1 MERVIIIG
9 GGLAGSEAALQL
21 AERGIKVTL
30 YEQRPVHMTPAHKT
44 DSFAELVCSNSLK
57 STEETNAHG
66 LLKKELNILGSI
78 LLKIAEKHRISHGK
92 ALVVDRAGFSKE
104 VTKEIESH
112 PNIEVRREK
121 VDKIPEKRP
130 VIVASG
136 PLTEGKLAENLKML
150 IGEEFLH
157 FYDAISPIVDAD
169 SLNMDVLYFKDRHNI
184 DNEAYLNAPMT
195 EEEYERFYEFI
206 INAESFNSH
215 EFDKVPYFEG
225 CLPIEEMAKR
235 GKLTLVFGPLSPKGL
250 LNPKTGKMPFAVVQ
264 LRAENRERTM
274 YSLVGFQTRL
284 KRSEQ
289 EKLIKLIPGLENAK
303 ILRYGQIHRN
313 TFINAPGVITPNLN
327 LKKYP
332 SIFIAGQLSGTEGYV
347 EAIMGGLIA
356 AINVYNLIRGKKLIP
371 PPRHSMIG
379 ALLSY
384 ISEGNGGVFQPMNA
398 NMGLLTDIPKGIK
411 GKNRRIFKKERAIKE
426 IIEWKNRIL

>member
-21 AERGIKVTL
+21 AERGIKVAL
-30 YEQRPVHMTPAHKT
+30 YEQRPLHMTPAHKT

-195 EEEYERFYEFI
+195 EKEYERFYEFI

-264 LRAENRERTM
+264 LRAENMERTM

-313 TFINAPGVITPNLN
+313 TFINAPGIITPDLN

-356 AINVYNLIRGKKLIP
+356 AINVYNLIRGKKIIP